1 MKHGPYEVVGVD
13 WADDGTLPT
22 EHTSWVVRDER
33 TGRIGQVWRT
43 EREAEIDL
51 ARILLRN
58 MMHG

>member
-1 MKHGPYEVVGVD
+1 MKHGPYEVTRLNGAWAVVD
-13 WADDGTLPT
+13 W
-22 EHTSWVVRDER
+22 R
-33 TGRIGQVWRT
+33 TGKVGQFWRT

>member
-1 MKHGPYEVVGVD
+1 MKHGPYQVVGLERQEDGERAADCKAWTVVD
-13 WADDGTLPT
+13 W
-22 EHTSWVVRDER
+22 R
-33 TGRIGQVWRT
+33 TNKNGQVWRT